1 MAASLASALDRWSAV
16 PSFLP
21 RLFARYA
28 YVPCML
34 LGING
39 CAVICVGNG
48 LRFWQMTLLLMLAI
62 CLARLA
68 EHILPYEAEWNK
80 SHGDAGKD
88 VTHGFAY
95 ELSGL
100 AGLLW
105 LQLIALTV
113 PWQGLWPREWPLGLQ
128 LLTAIIVTDLAVT
141 LLHYASHHVSWLW
154 KLHWCIT
161 VCTDFTASMAWCV
174 TPCISNSILWSPSC
188 RSFSW
193 ACHLPL
199 PCSWAWPCRFS

>member
-1 MAASLASALDRWSAV
+1 MTAGSAFGICALASPRHSFNVALSDSLWSSTRRNTATAV
-16 PSFLP
+16 N
-21 RLFARYA
+21 
-28 YVPCML
+28 V
-34 LGING
+34 
-39 CAVICVGNG
+39 
-48 LRFWQMTLLLMLAI
+48 LLMLAI

-100 AGLLW
+100 AGLIW

-128 LLTAIIVTDLAVT
+128 LLTAIIVRDLAVT
-141 LLHYASHHVSWLW
+141 LLHYA
-154 KLHWCIT
+154 
-161 VCTDFTASMAWCV
+161 
-174 TPCISNSILWSPSC
+174 
-188 RSFSW
+188 R
-193 ACHLPL
+193 
-199 PCSWAWPCRFS
+199 